1 MIASSSHIRR
11 FNLLYLEE
19 GEHYIKEFHAEVKHY
34 DVQKSQIQKV
44 EAKLHFCSRSLIVE
58 PIQTV
63 TGADH
68 SLSLYKYLFRNI
80 VKEPTFNSKC
90 LKQMYIFL

>member
-19 GEHYIKEFHAEVKHY
+19 GEQYIKEFPAEVRHY
-34 DVQKSQIQKV
+34 DIQYTAFKKI

-58 PIQTV
+58 PIGGGV
-63 TGADH
+63 SAGDH
-68 SLSLYKYLFRNI
+68 SMSLFKYHFRNFTR
-80 VKEPTFNSKC
+80 EPSLNSK
-90 LKQMYIFL
+90 